1 MQSNNKKT
9 NVGFAI
15 HVNEK
20 APNIDFKYG
29 IYNSKQEAFD
39 YLGEEGLDVLAV
51 GLTVGIMTE
60 NGVEEY
66 WFKKACNTVEDLVP
80 KFSSASGGG
89 GFNVPEGTSP
99 EETAAIDSNAEVQ
112 QFLDG
117 YGNDKTLSAVIN
129 EATNVASESDID
141 ALFA

>member
-9 NVGFAI
+9 NVGFAV

-20 APNIDFKYG
+20 TPNIDYKYG
-29 IYNSKQEAFD
+29 IYNSKQEAFA

-60 NGVEEY
+60 DGVEEY
-66 WFKKACNTVEDLVP
+66 WFKRACGTVDDLVP
-80 KFSSASGGG
+80 KIPSATGGG
-89 GFNVPEGTSP
+89 GFDVPEGTTP

-117 YGNDKTLSAVIN
+117 YGNDKKLSEVID